1 MLTQDLIEAA
11 ATRLKP
17 YLAPTPILQNPV
29 LNEIAG
35 RQVLLKAECLN
46 VTGSFKIRGALNRI
60 LCIPES
66 QRHTGVIAMSS
77 GNHAQAVAQAARWL
91 ALKATIVMPSDAPK
105 IKRLNTERLGAT
117 VVPYERKT
125 QDREALAQRLAEQ
138 TGATLV
144 HPYDDP
150 LTMAG
155 QGTCGLELARYAI
168 ANKQTLTCVAAP
180 CSGGGLIA
188 GVGAAIG
195 HHFEGAELYA
205 IEPAGYEDH
214 HYSLQQQQRVH
225 LTEQPPTLCDA
236 LQAPTP
242 GEHTFAINQ
251 RQLAGA
257 LSVTDQQVLEAMKFA
272 AQQLKL
278 VLEPGGAAAL
288 AALLAGKL
296 PVGTGAMGLV
306 LSGGNV
312 DPDVL
317 TTALS

>member
-1 MLTQDLIEAA
+1 MLTLDQIEAA
-11 ATRLKP
+11 ATRLEP

-29 LNEIAG
+29 LNEMAG

-60 LCIPES
+60 LCIPKT
-66 QRHTGVIAMSS
+66 QRCTGVVAMSS

-91 ALKATIVMPSDAPK
+91 ELKATIVMPSDAPK
-105 IKRLNTERLGAT
+105 IKRRNTERLGAE
-117 VVPYERKT
+117 VVAYDRATE
-125 QDREALAQRLAEQ
+125 DREAIAQRIAKE

-155 QGTCGLELARYAI
+155 QGTCGLELAHYAI
-168 ANKQTLTCVAAP
+168 ANGQPLTCVAAP

-188 GVGAAIG
+188 GVGTAIR
-195 HHFEGAELYA
+195 HHFGQASIYA
-205 IEPAGYEDH
+205 VEPAGYEDH
-214 HYSLQQQQRVH
+214 QHSLQQQQRVY

-251 RQLAGA
+251 HQLAGA
-257 LSVTDQQVLEAMKFA
+257 VSVTDQQVLDAMKFA

-296 PVGTGAMGLV
+296 PAGTGAMALV

-312 DPDVL
+312 DPEVL
-317 TTALS
+317 TAALT